1 MAAQFDDLNHDH
13 RVTEVIVEEGI
24 RCFIS
29 SMKVVLVVEDDLSM
43 CWLLKN
49 ILNDKYKVVT
59 KNNGL
64 EALSWL
70 SVQHPPDLI
79 LTDIRMPVIDGLELL
94 EHLSHSALYKNIP
107 VIVLSGLEDPSTRK
121 RCLDLGAYAYL
132 AKPFKPR
139 DLLDEVDQPFVSKM
153 FL

>member
-1 MAAQFDDLNHDH
+1 MILIMIILSPGSLLVWWIHW
-13 RVTEVIVEEGI
+13 
-24 RCFIS
+24 FIS
-29 SMKVVLVVEDDLSM
+29 IMKMVLVVEDDLSM

-49 ILNDKYKVVT
+49 ILSDKYKVVV

-70 SVQHPPDLI
+70 SAQHPPDLI

-107 VIVLSGLEDPSTRK
+107 VIILSGLDDSVMRK

-132 AKPFKPR
+132 LKPFKPR
-139 DLLDEVDQPFVSKM
+139 ELLDEVDQPFVSKM